1 MDIRVTLVKTGS
13 VLDEQYDM
21 PAPDLTKLKKR
32 KKRDLRVKY
41 RNCMKDPQRFA
52 QTHMADK
59 DHTSIVLSKNGNDRV
74 IFFAAAAFVIDIAR
88 DPEIE
93 EDENSPDYPLLIPPN
108 TKWTIPQSS
117 VSLPNTDPDFS
128 AGRREHKAGP
138 YVIDSDAL
146 DQAFYKF
153 TAWSGGA
160 RLDPDIVV
168 GD

>member
-1 MDIRVTLVKTGS
+1 MNVRVTLVKTGN
-13 VLDEQYDM
+13 VLDEQFDM
-21 PAPDLTKLKKR
+21 PAPDLNKLKKR

-41 RNCMKDPQRFA
+41 RNCMKDPNRFQ

-59 DHTSIVLSKNGNDRV
+59 GHTSVILSKTGADQV
-74 IFFAAAAFVIDIAR
+74 VFFAAKAFVIDIAR

-93 EDENSPDYPLLIPPN
+93 EDENSPDYPLMIPPS

-117 VSLPNTDPDFS
+117 VAMLATDPDFS

-138 YVIDSDAL
+138 YVIDPEAL

-153 TAWSGGA
+153 TAWSDGV
-160 RLDPDIVV
+160 RLDPDIVL